1 MPPKRNGMSAA
12 AIEQLITQHVAD
24 ALLDYETNQNNGNEN
39 NNGNGSHDLGSGS
52 GRTLHTARGCTYK
65 EFLNYQPLYFKG
77 TEGAVGLAHLF
88 EKMEYIFHISNCAVK
103 CQVKYVTYTLLE
115 NELWNLTVK
124 GTDLASYTQC
134 FQELALLCSRMLP
147 EETDKVERFIWG
159 LPDSIQ
165 GNVTS
170 SKPTRLQEAIKIA
183 NSLMDQKICVF
194 AARQAHNKR
203 RMKNNPRD
211 DYIQQPPYKRQNVAR
226 AYTARPGEKK
236 EYVGNLVVK
245 IPILILGSYDFTI
258 PQSKND
264 PDPT

>member
-1 MPPKRNGMSAA
+1 MNLKKMPPKRNGMSAA

-88 EKMEYIFHISNCAVK
+88 EKMEYVFYISNSVVE
-103 CQVKYVTYTLLE
+103 CQVK
-115 NELWNLTVK
+115 
-124 GTDLASYTQC
+124 
-134 FQELALLCSRMLP
+134 
-147 EETDKVERFIWG
+147 
-159 LPDSIQ
+159 
-165 GNVTS
+165 
-170 SKPTRLQEAIKIA
+170 
-183 NSLMDQKICVF
+183 
-194 AARQAHNKR
+194 QAHNKR

-264 PDPT
+264 PDPTSLAAATNQRAPVANQRSLTCFKCGKQGHYHSECPKLKNRNCGNQARSRKARGKVYALGGRETDQDPSNIADDIDA